1 MLRIP
6 VVMPFLSLVITII
19 IQKRERPPRNVSS
32 DKEMI
37 PKMGFVRP
45 RLAQEEAEA
54 SRSNSQP
61 PVYELSNNTRNK
73 SSLNFFSPAF
83 FCENQVR
90 LFGLFKKLKIGF
102 AGSPEN
108 ETSEERPKEGT
119 QKIC

>member
-73 SSLNFFSPAF
+73 SSLSFFSPAF
-83 FCENQVR
+83 FLREPSALVWA
-90 LFGLFKKLKIGF
+90 L
-102 AGSPEN
+102 
-108 ETSEERPKEGT
+108 
-119 QKIC
+119 